1 MWWCLQ
7 GRGTQQGGSHSP
19 TLFGRVL
26 AGRFEQ
32 LSAQWTSRGEIPA
45 FVTPLLAV
53 WALWFID
60 DSIFLFRTVPQL
72 RRLMLKCLPCWLL
85 WVCLST
91 SPSRAFSG
99 LLFLGPCLV
108 CLARFPF
115 KLLPSTWACRSSLLK
130 GMPTWLIPCVL
141 GPPLRTLPTDYC

>member
-72 RRLMLKCLPCWLL
+72 RRLMPEVLAMLAALGS
-85 WVCLST
+85 VCQRLQVVH
-91 SPSRAFSG
+91 SRGFC
-99 LLFLGPCLV
+99 F
-108 CLARFPF
+108 
-115 KLLPSTWACRSSLLK
+115 
-130 GMPTWLIPCVL
+130 
-141 GPPLRTLPTDYC
+141 